1 MFWQTDL
8 IAYLKREMAAVVEEV
23 EAEVDSGSLVDDVS
37 DAEFSEAG
45 NSTSAVDEDD
55 EDSDGDW
62 EFSPKS
68 NPDDDEEYL
77 KALDIDTNFVERY
90 QYIDMS
96 YVDVMPTIVEESED
110 DEAEEDEPEEALDID
125 TDFVERYQ
133 YIDMSYV
140 DVMPTI
146 VEESEDDEAE
156 EDEPE
161 EKRGQWWSGFD
172 WAEECE
178 WLSGY
183 NWADECEKE

>member
-110 DEAEEDEPEEALDID
+110 DEAEEDEPEE
-125 TDFVERYQ
+125 
-133 YIDMSYV
+133 
-140 DVMPTI
+140 
-146 VEESEDDEAE
+146 
-156 EDEPE
+156 
-161 EKRGQWWSGFD
+161 KRGQWWSGFD